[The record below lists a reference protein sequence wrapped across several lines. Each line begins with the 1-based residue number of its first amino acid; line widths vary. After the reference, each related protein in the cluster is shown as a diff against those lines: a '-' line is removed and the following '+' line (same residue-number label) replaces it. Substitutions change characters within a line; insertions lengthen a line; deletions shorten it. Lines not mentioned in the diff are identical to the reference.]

1 MLLQTAKHNNF
12 ANFKKFEKKN
22 CQIRIKNLLSSDL
35 KNRVMPKRKL
45 ILVKNNQNKSL
56 RRIQK

>member
-12 ANFKKFEKKN
+12 ANFKKFEKN
-22 CQIRIKNLLSSDL
+22 CQIRIKNLLPSDL
-35 KNRVMPKRKL
+35 KNRVMLKRKL